1 MGQAI
6 GQVLP
11 FAAGIAVNP
20 LPIIAVV
27 LLLATPRGRWTG
39 SAFAAGWLFGL
50 LILGVVVL
58 VSPAGTEESGGP
70 ATWIS
75 IVQLILGAL
84 LLFAA
89 VKQWRGRPQEGVE
102 PAMPGWMGKIET
114 FTPPRAFGS
123 GALLSGA
130 NPKNL
135 LLTLGADSVVIA
147 SDISGGKQ
155 ALAYAVFAVLASAG
169 VIVPLVIY
177 FALGDRAD
185 PALDRLKTSLIRNNA
200 VIMAV
205 LMFVIG
211 VVLVGDAIS
220 GLSA

>member
-75 IVQLILGAL
+75 TRSTCGSPSAKSRERYIVFLRSVATK
-84 LLFAA
+84 A
-89 VKQWRGRPQEGVE
+89 
-102 PAMPGWMGKIET
+102 
-114 FTPPRAFGS
+114 GS
-123 GALLSGA
+123 LS
-130 NPKNL
+130 
-135 LLTLGADSVVIA
+135 
-147 SDISGGKQ
+147 
-155 ALAYAVFAVLASAG
+155 
-169 VIVPLVIY
+169 
-177 FALGDRAD
+177 FAL
-185 PALDRLKTSLIRNNA
+185 
-200 VIMAV
+200 
-205 LMFVIG
+205 
-211 VVLVGDAIS
+211 
-220 GLSA
+220 

>member
-1 MGQAI
+1 
-6 GQVLP
+6 
-11 FAAGIAVNP
+11 
-20 LPIIAVV
+20 
-27 LLLATPRGRWTG
+27 
-39 SAFAAGWLFGL
+39 
-50 LILGVVVL
+50 
-58 VSPAGTEESGGP
+58 
-70 ATWIS
+70 
-75 IVQLILGAL
+75 
-84 LLFAA
+84 
-89 VKQWRGRPQEGVE
+89 
-102 PAMPGWMGKIET
+102 MGKIET
-114 FTPPRAFGS
+114 FTSPKAFGS